1 MRTNGKDSGS
11 IEQITWWLL
20 NWNHV
25 VLARARIKTRSA
37 TLYKARD
44 VFDPR
49 TETRRQD
56 SGLSQIYKLIVSN
69 SAKILTNMNMALSR
83 QVEEE
88 NNSLPVTVCD

>member
-1 MRTNGKDSGS
+1 MIAKLKPCCVSKSTHKNY
-11 IEQITWWLL
+11 
-20 NWNHV
+20 N
-25 VLARARIKTRSA
+25 RSA

-49 TETRRQD
+49 TETGRQD

-88 NNSLPVTVCD
+88 NNSLPVTVCE